1 MLKQIKRILSCK
13 FGPSID
19 YSKLNPLKFNWEK
32 IKNFAKTGIIVFALV
47 FLILLTV
54 DIIQS
59 DFMGNDDEIA
69 YEISSQ
75 ITDYLDENYIFPDND
90 ENKNCNVSG
99 IELHGELLTYISNED
114 VDMDGYPLYDQSSS
128 EDIVAMI
135 NNINKDSSVKAILI
149 EVDSFGGSPTGAEEI
164 NDAIKYSKKPV
175 IAYIR
180 EMGVSAAYWAVSGSD
195 YIVALPSSDVGSIG
209 VTISY
214 TDGMQKNLKEG
225 IRFNELSTGKFK
237 DILNPSKGLTFEE
250 KQLIMRDL
258 NIVNDNFIKTVSE
271 NRKIEINKVKE
282 LADGSSM
289 PGQMALDNKL
299 IDQVGSIYDVKDYI
313 KELIEY
319 DVEIC
324 W

>member
-1 MLKQIKRILSCK
+1 MSKQIKKNLSYK
-13 FGPSID
+13 VGPSIK
-19 YSKLNPLKFNWEK
+19 YSLFNPLKFNWEK
-32 IKNFAKTGIIVFALV
+32 IKDFSKTGIIIFALV

-59 DFMGNDDEIA
+59 DFMGDDDEIA

-75 ITDYLDENYIFPDND
+75 ITDYLDENYIFPDNN
-90 ENKNCNVSG
+90 ENKSCNVFG

-114 VDMDGYPLYDQSSS
+114 VDENGYPLYDQSSS
-128 EDIVAMI
+128 EEIVAMI
-135 NNINKDSSVKAILI
+135 NNINKDSSIKAILI
-149 EVDSFGGSPTGAEEI
+149 EVDSYGGSPTGAEEI
-164 NDAIKYSKKPV
+164 NDAIKHSEKPV

-180 EMGVSAAYWAVSGSD
+180 EVGVSAAYWAVSGSD
-195 YIVALPSSDVGSIG
+195 YIIALPSSDVGSIG

-214 TDGMQKNLKEG
+214 TDEVQKNLKEG
-225 IRFNELSTGKFK
+225 IGFNQLSTGKFK
-237 DILNPSKGLTFEE
+237 DVLNPSKVLTFEE
-250 KQLIMRDL
+250 RQLIMRDL
-258 NIVNDNFIKTVSE
+258 NIVNDNFIKAVSE
-271 NRKIEINKVKE
+271 NRKIEINKIKK

-289 PGQMALDNKL
+289 PGQMALDNEL

-313 KELIEY
+313 KELISA